1 MTKNQLRTIYK
12 NKRKSISES
21 EKLKLDDLLLIQ
33 FQRFDYS
40 RTGTMMSFWPM
51 EQQAEPNVALMVRY
65 LYFMLPELQVTYPLI
80 NASDFSMQA
89 ILTDEDTEFKTNTW
103 GIPEPVGTITIP
115 NQQLD
120 LIFIPL
126 LAFDQKGFR
135 VGFGKGYYDRFL
147 AKCKPGTIKL
157 GFSYFEP
164 VDQITDTNHFD
175 VPLNYCITP
184 QHIYE
189 F

>member
-1 MTKNQLRTIYK
+1 MTKNQLRSEYK
-12 NKRKSISES
+12 NKRSSISES

-33 FQRFDYS
+33 FQSFDYS
-40 RTGTMMSFWPM
+40 DIQSLLTYWPI
-51 EQQAEPNVALMVRY
+51 ENHSEPNVELMARF
-65 LYFMLPELQVTYPLI
+65 LRLMLPEIKVAYPLI
-80 NASDFSMQA
+80 ESTDFSMQA
-89 ILTDEDTEFKTNTW
+89 ILTDEDTHFKTNNW
-103 GIPEPVGTITIP
+103 GITEPIGTIEIP
-115 NQQLD
+115 ANKLD

-126 LAFDQKGFR
+126 LAFDQKGYR
-135 VGFGKGYYDRFL
+135 VGFGKGYYDRYL
-147 AKCKPGTIKL
+147 EKCNPGTIKM

-164 VDQITDTNHFD
+164 VDHITDTNQFD

>member
-1 MTKNQLRTIYK
+1 MTKNQLRSIYQS
-12 NKRKSISES
+12 KRNAISET

-33 FQRFDYS
+33 FQNFDFTEIQSLLTY
-40 RTGTMMSFWPM
+40 WPM
-51 EQQAEPNVALMVRY
+51 ENHSEPNVDLMTRY
-65 LYFMLPELQVTYPLI
+65 LRLMIPEVRIAYPII
-80 NASDFSMQA
+80 NSFDISMKAIITDF
-89 ILTDEDTEFKTNTW
+89 DTNFKTNNL
-103 GIPEPVGTITIP
+103 GITEPIGTFDISP
-115 NQQLD
+115 NQID

-126 LAFDQKGFR
+126 LAFNQKGYR

-147 AKCKPGTIKL
+147 TKCKPGAIKM

-164 VDQITDTNHFD
+164 VDHIMDTNQFD

>member
-1 MTKNQLRTIYK
+1 MTKNQLRQDYK
-12 NKRKSISES
+12 IKRNTISEF

-33 FQRFDYS
+33 FQSFDYS
-40 RTGTMMSFWPM
+40 EFSSLLSYWPI
-51 EQQAEPNVALMVRY
+51 ENHAEPNVELMARF
-65 LYFMLPELQVTYPLI
+65 LRLMLPEMQVAYPKI
-80 NASDFSMQA
+80 DSSDFSMQA
-89 ILTDEDTEFKTNTW
+89 ILTNDETDFETNNW
-103 GIPEPVGTITIP
+103 GITEPVGTNIIP
-115 NQQLD
+115 ANQLD

-126 LAFDQKGFR
+126 LAFDKRGYR
-135 VGFGKGYYDRFL
+135 VGFGKGYYDRYL
-147 AKCKPGTIKL
+147 VKCSPRSIKM

-164 VDQITDTNHFD
+164 VDQITDTNQFD

>member
-1 MTKNQLRTIYK
+1 MTKNQLRILYK
-12 NKRKSISES
+12 NKRNDISET

-33 FQRFDYS
+33 FQKFDFSGIQSLFTY
-40 RTGTMMSFWPM
+40 WPM
-51 EQQAEPNVALMVRY
+51 ENHTEPNVNLMARF
-65 LYFMLPELQVTYPLI
+65 LRLMIPEILIAYPVI
-80 NASDFSMQA
+80 DFTSFSMKA
-89 ILTDEDTEFKTNTW
+89 IIADESTDFKTNEW
-103 GIPEPVGTITIP
+103 GGTEPMGNLELKHQKI
-115 NQQLD
+115 D

-126 LAFDQKGFR
+126 LAFDKLGYR

-147 AKCKPGTIKL
+147 AHSKKETVKI

-164 VDQITDTNHFD
+164 IDLISDTNQFD

-184 QHIYE
+184 QIIYE

>member
-1 MTKNQLRTIYK
+1 MTKNQLRSAYK
-12 NKRKSISES
+12 EKRNSISDH

-33 FQRFDYS
+33 FQSFDYS
-40 RTGTMMSFWPM
+40 DRNILFSYWPI
-51 EQQAEPNVALMVRY
+51 EDHAEPNVELMARF
-65 LYFMLPELQVTYPLI
+65 LRLMIPEIQVAYPRI
-80 NASDFSMQA
+80 DPTDFSMQA
-89 ILTDEDTEFKTNTW
+89 ILTDEDTQFKTNPW
-103 GIPEPVGTITIP
+103 GITEPIGTIEIP
-115 NQQLD
+115 SDKID

-126 LAFDQKGFR
+126 LAFDQNGYR
-135 VGFGKGYYDRFL
+135 VGYGKGYYDRYL
-147 AKCKPGTIKL
+147 TKCDPGAIKM

-164 VDQITDTNHFD
+164 VDHITDTNQFD

>member
-1 MTKNQLRTIYK
+1 MTKNQLRVLYK
-12 NKRKSISES
+12 NKRNDISAT

-33 FQRFDYS
+33 FQHFDLSGIQSLFSY
-40 RTGTMMSFWPM
+40 WPM
-51 EQQAEPNVALMVRY
+51 EDHSEPNVELMARY
-65 LYFMLPELQVTYPLI
+65 LRLI
-80 NASDFSMQA
+80 
-89 ILTDEDTEFKTNTW
+89 
-103 GIPEPVGTITIP
+103 IPEIKIAYPVINDSDVSMKAIVSDEFTDFKKNKLGILEPIGTGILLP
-115 NQQLD
+115 QELD

-126 LAFDQKGFR
+126 LAFDKKGFR

-147 AKCKPGTIKL
+147 VNCKKETVKI

-164 VDQITDTNHFD
+164 LDHISDTNQFD